1 MGFEYTGE
9 VKIARENTEKGDA
22 KAELQAHISK
32 ARKWLPMSI
41 SQVSHGMRPKRFSL
55 DLSAEDVYNLERDLG
70 GEISG
75 PTAVGDK
82 VRQGKN
88 TF

>member
-1 MGFEYTGE
+1 MFT
-9 VKIARENTEKGDA
+9 A
-22 KAELQAHISK
+22 
-32 ARKWLPMSI
+32 
-41 SQVSHGMRPKRFSL
+41 
-55 DLSAEDVYNLERDLG
+55 LERELG

-88 TF
+88 TFQMSDWKETYFKKISINPRYPTGKSLGKLSVMKNRILTSRKL